1 MCTWSYTVYTSSYG
15 RYILR
20 DGDGCLLK
28 LACYTLLC
36 CNSSMV
42 GVHRTRYTLY
52 HHGMLG
58 LFTSYCFLVF
68 GEDRWQV
75 PMGQL
80 RNFICI
86 MVHQTWDKG
95 LIVFPDRVLRTLT
108 SIQIPDFN
116 GLGIGLFSITLHSF
130 LQGEKLL
137 TWNLDWGD
145 QTPN

>member
-1 MCTWSYTVYTSSYG
+1 MVCWVY
-15 RYILR
+15 
-20 DGDGCLLK
+20 
-28 LACYTLLC
+28 
-36 CNSSMV
+36 
-42 GVHRTRYTLY
+42 
-52 HHGMLG
+52 

>member
-1 MCTWSYTVYTSSYG
+1 
-15 RYILR
+15 
-20 DGDGCLLK
+20 
-28 LACYTLLC
+28 
-36 CNSSMV
+36 
-42 GVHRTRYTLY
+42 
-52 HHGMLG
+52 MLG
-58 LFTSYCFLVF
+58 LLTSFIVFSCLVKTGGKFLW
-68 GEDRWQV
+68 GSCETSSSS
-75 PMGQL
+75 L
-80 RNFICI
+80 
-86 MVHQTWDKG
+86 VHQTWDKG

>member
-1 MCTWSYTVYTSSYG
+1 
-15 RYILR
+15 
-20 DGDGCLLK
+20 
-28 LACYTLLC
+28 
-36 CNSSMV
+36 MV
-42 GVHRTRYTLY
+42 GAHRTRYTLY

-86 MVHQTWDKG
+86 MVHQTWDEG